1 MSLHKFLDDPERQ
14 KKVLANF
21 GLLQE
26 LGILDYLDKVAGQ
39 FNNRETLL
47 DEAGEL
53 FRQESLKDVIAL
65 LAKTLLSKFVPS
77 YLLFIYEGEG
87 GEDKPVVSAFKN
99 TQEVNSPVN
108 IDSFEPYRHLFSLS
122 PASMDFNAFEY
133 MVGRP
138 EYTDVFLPIKP
149 AKVIPIISF
158 SGPIGMVLIGEKVV
172 GKTYDEEENLY
183 IDRLIRFGSLAFQNI
198 LHYQRAIIDFKTRL
212 YNHLFFTRR
221 MDEELARIKRYGS
234 KLTVLILDVD
244 HFKQFN
250 DTHGHMAGDLALVEV
265 AKILK
270 SSIRQEDVAARFGGE
285 EFVLM
290 LIQCDSNYG
299 WLIGERI
306 RKRIMKHR
314 FSFEGKSLGITVSL
328 GISHAEGNGHHPSG
342 PQLLQEADQALYES
356 KKGGRNRSTVFK
368 DLK

>member
-1 MSLHKFLDDPERQ
+1 MLSSHFLDDPERQ
-14 KKVLANF
+14 NKILANY
-21 GLLQE
+21 GLLEE
-26 LGILDYLDKVAGQ
+26 LGVLKYMDKVAGQ
-39 FNNRETLL
+39 LNYRETLL

-53 FRQESLKDVIAL
+53 FRQQSLEEVIEYLSIKL
-65 LAKTLLSKFVPS
+65 LAKFVPT
-77 YLLFIYEGEG
+77 YLLFIYEGETG
-87 GEDKPVVSAFKN
+87 GDKPVIAAFKN
-99 TQEVNSPVN
+99 MQKVPSPVS
-108 IDSFEPYRHLFSLS
+108 IDSFEPYRHFFSLS
-122 PASMDFNAFEY
+122 PASIDFDAFEY

-138 EYTDVFLPIKP
+138 SLTEVFLPMAPQKI
-149 AKVIPIISF
+149 IPIISF
-158 SGPIGMVLIGEKVV
+158 SGPIGMVLVGKKVV
-172 GKTYDEEENLY
+172 GGQYDEEENLY
-183 IDRLIRFGSLAFQNI
+183 LNRLMDFGSLAFQNI

-234 KLTVLILDVD
+234 KLTVMILDVD

-270 SSIRQEDVAARFGGE
+270 NAIRQEDVAARFGGE

-306 RKRIMKHR
+306 RKRIMKNR
-314 FSFEGKSLGITVSL
+314 FSFEGKSLGITVSV
-328 GISHAEGNGHHPSG
+328 GISHVEGKNGLPSG

-356 KKGGRNRSTVFK
+356 KKNGRNRTTV
-368 DLK
+368 L